1 MIYSDRYHRRM
12 EIRIMRETDAQGAYS
27 LMVSSLDEY
36 YAPEVVQYFLMQW
49 PSGQIVACDFSG
61 RVIGYLAGAR
71 LGPGRASVSLFCVD
85 PAYRSRGIGS
95 MMLARFRQAAMMEGI
110 GTIQL
115 EVKENNASAI
125 RFYTRNGFTVV
136 ERLERF
142 YNDGSAGVRM
152 ISSGSSV
159 RSN

>member
-1 MIYSDRYHRRM
+1 MIYTDLHHLCM
-12 EIRIMRETDAQGAYS
+12 EIRIMRETDASGAYS
-27 LMVSSLDEY
+27 VMVSSLDEY

-49 PSGQIVACDFSG
+49 PAGQIVACDFSG
-61 RVIGYLAGAR
+61 RIIGYLAGAR

-85 PAYRSRGIGS
+85 PAYRSKGIGS
-95 MMLARFRQAAMMEGI
+95 MMLSRFRQSAMMEGI

-125 RFYTRNGFTVV
+125 RFYTRNGFTVT

-152 ISSGSSV
+152 VSSGVNRPVS
-159 RSN
+159 